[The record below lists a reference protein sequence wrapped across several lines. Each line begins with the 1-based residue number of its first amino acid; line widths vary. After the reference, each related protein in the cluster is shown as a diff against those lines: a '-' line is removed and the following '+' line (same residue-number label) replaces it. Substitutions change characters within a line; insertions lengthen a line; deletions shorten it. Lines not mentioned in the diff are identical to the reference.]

1 MDIDRILNFSSN
13 AGKAMLQS
21 GGETYRVEETIA
33 RICQSFGIDHVDV
46 FATPTAV
53 MASVFVDG
61 KLHSAIKRI
70 SSRRVDLNLV
80 HEVNSL
86 SRAISINNLD
96 IELCE
101 KILDEI
107 SGIAAATFS
116 ILFGGNVEEFIA
128 AFTVGILTK
137 FVIMYLS
144 KSSLNDFFVNAIGA
158 VIIASCSILILKLGF
173 IKTLDHLIAGA
184 IMLLVPGLA
193 LTNALRDLLDGQ
205 LISGLAKLAEV
216 FFVGVSI
223 AVGMF
228 LVLGLYFKLGGI

>member
-1 MDIDRILNFSSN
+1 MNKEPILSVRNLEICFSQYTK
-13 AGKAMLQS
+13 GL
-21 GGETYRVEETIA
+21 
-33 RICQSFGIDHVDV
+33 
-46 FATPTAV
+46 
-53 MASVFVDG
+53 
-61 KLHSAIKRI
+61 KRI
-70 SSRRVDLNLV
+70 DSK
-80 HEVNSL
+80 
-86 SRAISINNLD
+86 AINNLD

-107 SGIAAATFS
+107 SEDNYYSDLITIFFAGIAAATFS

>member
-1 MDIDRILNFSSN
+1 
-13 AGKAMLQS
+13 
-21 GGETYRVEETIA
+21 
-33 RICQSFGIDHVDV
+33 
-46 FATPTAV
+46 
-53 MASVFVDG
+53 
-61 KLHSAIKRI
+61 
-70 SSRRVDLNLV
+70 
-80 HEVNSL
+80 
-86 SRAISINNLD
+86 
-96 IELCE
+96 
-101 KILDEI
+101 
-107 SGIAAATFS
+107 
-116 ILFGGNVEEFIA
+116 
-128 AFTVGILTK
+128 
-137 FVIMYLS
+137 MYLS

-216 FFVGVSI
+216 FFIGVSI

>member
-1 MDIDRILNFSSN
+1 M
-13 AGKAMLQS
+13 
-21 GGETYRVEETIA
+21 
-33 RICQSFGIDHVDV
+33 
-46 FATPTAV
+46 
-53 MASVFVDG
+53 
-61 KLHSAIKRI
+61 
-70 SSRRVDLNLV
+70 
-80 HEVNSL
+80 
-86 SRAISINNLD
+86 
-96 IELCE
+96 
-101 KILDEI
+101 
-107 SGIAAATFS
+107 
-116 ILFGGNVEEFIA
+116 EEFIA

-228 LVLGLYFKLGGI
+228 LVLGLYFKLGGYKCICL